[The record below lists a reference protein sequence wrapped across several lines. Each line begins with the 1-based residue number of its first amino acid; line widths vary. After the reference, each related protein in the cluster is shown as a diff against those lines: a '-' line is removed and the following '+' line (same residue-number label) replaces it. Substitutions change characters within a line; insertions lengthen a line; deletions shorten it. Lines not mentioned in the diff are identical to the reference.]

1 MQIPGGKNMWSNSN
15 ALMRGSL
22 ITLAALG
29 LLAGCGEP
37 TSTSSGPSATAA
49 DNSARGG
56 EEPIIIKFPHVTAP
70 ATPKG
75 QTAQRFKE
83 LAEARFPGRVEVQ
96 IYPSGQLMTD
106 SDSLEALAFGEI
118 QMIAVSLSLFDRL
131 THQFQVFDL
140 PFLFPSLDAV
150 ERFQNS
156 PDGQKMLTSIAD
168 KGILG
173 LTFWHNGMKQ
183 FSGPRPLRTPEDAR
197 GLKFRIMES
206 DILQSEIEAVGGSPQ
221 KMDFGEVYQA
231 LQTGTV
237 DAQENTWSNIYS
249 SKFYEVQPYITES
262 NHGYIGYLVA
272 VNPDFW
278 NGLPDD
284 IRTGLKE
291 ALDEATEWGNERAAS
306 VNREA
311 RQKIIESGRSE
322 IITLTP
328 EELAAWREAMR
339 PVWKQFEDVI
349 GADVIAAAQATSE
362 TQSSSP

>member
-1 MQIPGGKNMWSNSN
+1 MIDPTTAEQGVQMTNRFAPAARR
-15 ALMRGSL
+15 ALLM
-22 ITLAALG
+22 LG
-29 LLAGCGEP
+29 LLTALVLGGCGEP
-37 TSTSSGPSATAA
+37 GPASGTAGGSAQA
-49 DNSARGG
+49 
-56 EEPIIIKFPHVTAP
+56 PILIKFPHVTAP

-83 LAEARFPGRVEVQ
+83 LVEARFPGRVQVEV
-96 IYPSGQLMTD
+96 YPSAQLMSD
-106 SDSLEALAFGEI
+106 SDSLEALAFGEV

-131 THQFQVFDL
+131 TNQFQVFDL
-140 PFLFPSLDAV
+140 PFLFPNLDAV
-150 ERFQNS
+150 QRFQQS
-156 PDGQKMLTSIAD
+156 PQGQDLLASIAD

-183 FSGPRPLRTPEDAR
+183 LSGPRPLRRPEDAR

-206 DILQSEIEAVGGSPQ
+206 DILQQQVLALGGSPQ

-249 SKFYEVQPYITES
+249 SKFYEVQPFITES

-278 NGLPDD
+278 GQLPADV
-284 IRTGLKE
+284 REGVE
-291 ALDEATEWGNERAAS
+291 AALMEATEWGNERAAT

-311 RQKIIESGRSE
+311 KQAIIDSGRSE
-322 IITLTP
+322 IITLTD
-328 EELAAWREAMR
+328 EEMAAWRTTMR
-339 PVWKQFEDVI
+339 PVWDQFRSVIGGDVI
-349 GADVIAAAQATSE
+349 DAANAIAN
-362 TQSSSP
+362 P